1 MIRAMLA
8 DPRFWTLLALGA
20 LVSFAFSWSLLRR
33 RGAGDAV
40 PTPTAAVLLG
50 IVMFGLV
57 AAGFVLFRWGG
68 CVAALA
74 MSLAGWLTVP
84 LAGALARGRR

>member
-1 MIRAMLA
+1 MIRAMLT

-20 LVSFAFSWSLLRR
+20 LVSFGFSWLLLRER
-33 RGAGDAV
+33 AAEGAGPSRV
-40 PTPTAAVLLG
+40 AAATLG
-50 IVMFGLV
+50 VVMLGLI

-74 MSLAGWLTVP
+74 MSLLGWLTVP
-84 LAGALARGRR
+84 AAGALARRR

>member
-1 MIRAMLA
+1 MIRTMLA

-20 LVSFAFSWSLLRR
+20 AVSFAFTFALLRR
-33 RGAGDAV
+33 RGDGGVV
-40 PTPTAAVLLG
+40 PTPTTAILLG
-50 IVMFGLV
+50 AVMFGLV

-74 MSLAGWLTVP
+74 MSALGWLTVP
-84 LAGALARGRR
+84 LAGALARRRR

>member
-1 MIRAMLA
+1 MIRALLA

-20 LVSFAFSWSLLRR
+20 AVSFAFTLALLRR
-33 RGAGDAV
+33 RDEAGPAGI
-40 PTPTAAVLLG
+40 PTAAILLG
-50 IVMFGLV
+50 ALMFGLV

-74 MSLAGWLTVP
+74 LSLAGWLTVP
-84 LAGALARGRR
+84 LAGALARRR